1 MKNFCIILLST
12 TTSLFLIAPA
22 SAQCVVADAT
32 AVPDISVDP
41 LNTTGANEL
50 VQPLTLRFRR
60 VGVDAPPLAVTYQ
73 IIDEDSSVRMRVG
86 MDAGPQIE
94 WQSNDAGRN
103 IGALR
108 RESYALLRSGTVSF
122 GSGENSKEVSL
133 RLFVK
138 NLGDDLP
145 AGVYREQ
152 YTVRYWCGD
161 PTATVPNE
169 LSGVVSVAIRVPNVL
184 SANVAGGSTRGEIDF
199 LDFAALSRSL
209 AISVRSTGPYKVT
222 ARSLNGGFMVRT
234 ESPSTAEID
243 RISYSLRFGGQPMT
257 GDGGASFSNPRAG
270 LQGLQIPLEVKVEDV
285 SGKRAGKYSD
295 TVFLTLTPAS

>member
-1 MKNFCIILLST
+1 MKNLCIILLCAAASP
-12 TTSLFLIAPA
+12 FLAAPA
-22 SAQCVVADAT
+22 TAQCVVADPT

-41 LNTTGANEL
+41 LDATGANEL

-60 VGVDAPPLAVTYQ
+60 VGVDAPPLTVTYQ
-73 IIDEDSSVRMRVG
+73 IVDEDSSVRMRVG

-94 WQSNDAGRN
+94 WQSNAGGRD

-108 RESYALLRSGTVSF
+108 RESYALLRSGTVSL
-122 GSGENSKEVSL
+122 SAGENSKDAGL

-138 NLGDDLP
+138 NLQDDLP

-152 YTVRYWCGD
+152 YTIRYWCGD

-169 LSGVVSVAIRVPNVL
+169 LSGVVSVTVRIPNVL

-199 LDFAALSRSL
+199 LDFSTLSRSL

-222 ARSLNGGFMVRT
+222 ARSLNGGFMVRAG
-234 ESPSTAEID
+234 SSSTAESA
-243 RISYSLRFGGQPMT
+243 RISYDLRFGGQPMT
-257 GDGGASFSNPRAG
+257 PDGGAAFSNPRAG
-270 LQGLQIPLEVKVEDV
+270 LQGLQIPLDVKAESVA
-285 SGKRAGKYSD
+285 SKRAGKYSD
-295 TVFLTLTPAS
+295 TVFLTLAPAS

>member
-1 MKNFCIILLST
+1 MKYFCIILLCAAAT
-12 TTSLFLIAPA
+12 PLLVAPA
-22 SAQCVVADAT
+22 AAQCVVADPT

-41 LNTTGANEL
+41 LDATGANEL

-60 VGVDAPPLAVTYQ
+60 VGVATPPLTVTYQ

-108 RESYALLRSGTVSF
+108 RESYALLRSGTVSL
-122 GSGENSKEVSL
+122 SAGENSKDVGL

-138 NLGDDLP
+138 NLQDDLP

-152 YTVRYWCGD
+152 YTIRYWCGD

-169 LSGVVSVAIRVPNVL
+169 LSGVVSVTVRIPNVL

-199 LDFAALSRSL
+199 LDFSTLSRSL

-222 ARSLNGGFMVRT
+222 ARSLNGGNMVRAGG
-234 ESPSTAEID
+234 SSQAELD
-243 RISYSLRFGGQPMT
+243 RISYEMRFGGQPMT
-257 GDGGASFSNPRAG
+257 PGSGAAFSYPRAG
-270 LQGLQIPLEVKVEDV
+270 LQGLQIPLDVKVEDV
-285 SGKRAGKYSD
+285 SGKRAGKYSN
-295 TVFLTLTPAS
+295 TVMLTLAPAS

>member
-1 MKNFCIILLST
+1 MKNFCIILVCTAALP
-12 TTSLFLIAPA
+12 FLVAPA
-22 SAQCVVADAT
+22 SAQCVVADPT

-41 LNTTGANEL
+41 LNATGANEL

-60 VGVDAPPLAVTYQ
+60 IGIDTPPLSVTYQ
-73 IIDEDSSVRMRVG
+73 IVDEDSSVRPRVG

-103 IGALR
+103 IGTLR

-122 GSGENSKEVSL
+122 TTGENSKDVGL

-169 LSGVVSVAIRVPNVL
+169 LTGVVSVAIRVPNVL

-199 LDFAALSRSL
+199 LDFASLSRSL

-222 ARSLNGGFMVRT
+222 ARSLNGGYMVRAG
-234 ESPSTAEID
+234 SSSTAEID
-243 RISYSLRFGGQPMT
+243 RISYVLRFGGQSMNE
-257 GDGGASFSNPRAG
+257 DGSAAFSNSRAG
-270 LQGLQIPLEVKVEDV
+270 LQGLQIPLDVKVEDV

-295 TVFLTLTPAS
+295 TVLLTLTPAS